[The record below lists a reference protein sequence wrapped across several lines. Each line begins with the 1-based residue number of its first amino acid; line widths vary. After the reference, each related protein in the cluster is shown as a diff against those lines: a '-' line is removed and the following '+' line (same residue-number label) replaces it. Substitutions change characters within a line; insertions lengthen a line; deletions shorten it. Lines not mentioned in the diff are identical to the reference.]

1 MLAAI
6 EFDDQLPVSTN
17 EVDIVPANRVLPD
30 ELAAA
35 ELPAADARP

>member
-6 EFDDQLPVSTN
+6 EFDDQPPVSTN
-17 EVDIVPANRVLPD
+17 EVDVIPADRLLAD

-35 ELPAADARP
+35 KLPAADA

>member
-17 EVDIVPANRVLPD
+17 EVDVIPADRLLAN

-35 ELPAADARP
+35 KLPAADA